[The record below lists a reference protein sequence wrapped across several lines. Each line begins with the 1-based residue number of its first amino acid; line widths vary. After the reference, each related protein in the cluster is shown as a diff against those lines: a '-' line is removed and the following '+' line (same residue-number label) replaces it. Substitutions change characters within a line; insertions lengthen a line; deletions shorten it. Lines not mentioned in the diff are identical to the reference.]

1 MIDFN
6 KFTKQF
12 LPFTSYLFSFVLL
25 MLTFFGYGI
34 LGPSIISLIEL
45 IIITILV
52 NMLFRFG
59 RRLANVVKFF
69 LLLFFNIQISVLLF
83 SGTYTTLIMVTN
95 LASIEA
101 LSGNAGLYI
110 TSTILV
116 LFFSAI
122 PTKEFKFNKL
132 HSFFLFT
139 FVILIEFILLS
150 ITQIS
155 FSPSYS
161 IVGLTKELYNQYQ
174 TQKRIENMPNYTS
187 EFYHEEIDDAIKAPE
202 TLGEN
207 PNIVLIFT
215 EGLSQNIIDDRRNIM
230 PNLASFQSQSIDF
243 ENYFNHTFA
252 TYRGIQGQLYSGYQF
267 KNEEKNTLTSVQ
279 EILNENGYITTFIN
293 SEPKNSTFT
302 KYLDDFE
309 FDSLITSTELDGP
322 AETVTDKDLYQQL
335 FSEMENLS
343 STGEPFFI
351 ATYTFGTHISL
362 DSPNEMYQDGDNAL
376 LNRFYNLDAQFGI
389 FFEKF
394 KESQLSKNTIIIF
407 TSDHANFVDNDFRE
421 SFPNYKRNHGMVDEI
436 PLYIYFSGV
445 QPLEIDVN
453 GRNSLGLAPT
463 ILDLVDISDS
473 NYFLGNSLFNVNM
486 NIFDTT
492 FVSET
497 TRLSTNSVTD
507 GAHILP
513 FNYSESPEFETLL
526 EQYYAAKNQ
535 KPETP

>member
-69 LLLFFNIQISVLLF
+69 LLLFFNIQIFVLLF

-122 PTKEFKFNKL
+122 PTKEFKINKL

-161 IVGLTKELYNQYQ
+161 IVGLTKELYSQYQ

-187 EFYHEEIDDAIKAPE
+187 EFYREEIDDAIKAPE

-279 EILNENGYITTFIN
+279 EILKENGYITTFIN

-322 AETVTDKDLYQQL
+322 AETVTDKDLYEQL

-362 DSPNEMYQDGDNAL
+362 DSPNAMYQDGDNAL

-407 TSDHANFVDNDFRE
+407 TSDHATFVDNDFRE

-497 TRLSTNSVTD
+497 TRLSTNRVTD

-513 FNYSESPEFETLL
+513 FKYSESPEFETLL
-526 EQYYAAKNQ
+526 EQYYAAKKQ

>member
-1 MIDFN
+1 
-6 KFTKQF
+6 
-12 LPFTSYLFSFVLL
+12 
-25 MLTFFGYGI
+25 
-34 LGPSIISLIEL
+34 
-45 IIITILV
+45 
-52 NMLFRFG
+52 
-59 RRLANVVKFF
+59 
-69 LLLFFNIQISVLLF
+69 
-83 SGTYTTLIMVTN
+83 
-95 LASIEA
+95 
-101 LSGNAGLYI
+101 
-110 TSTILV
+110 
-116 LFFSAI
+116 
-122 PTKEFKFNKL
+122 
-132 HSFFLFT
+132 
-139 FVILIEFILLS
+139 
-150 ITQIS
+150 
-155 FSPSYS
+155 
-161 IVGLTKELYNQYQ
+161 
-174 TQKRIENMPNYTS
+174 MPNYTS

-202 TLGEN
+202 TLGES

-215 EGLSQNIIDDRRNIM
+215 EGLSQNVIDDRRNIM

-279 EILNENGYITTFIN
+279 EILKENGYITTFIN

-322 AETVTDKDLYQQL
+322 AETVTDKDLYEQL

>member
-69 LLLFFNIQISVLLF
+69 LLLFFNIQIFVLLF

-122 PTKEFKFNKL
+122 PTKEFKINKL

-161 IVGLTKELYNQYQ
+161 IVGLTKELYSQYQ

-187 EFYHEEIDDAIKAPE
+187 EFYREEIDDAIKAPE

-279 EILNENGYITTFIN
+279 EILKENGYITTFIN
-293 SEPKNSTFT
+293 SEPKNSMFT

-309 FDSLITSTELDGP
+309 FDSLITSTELNGP
-322 AETVTDKDLYQQL
+322 AETVTDKDLYEQL

-362 DSPNEMYQDGDNAL
+362 DSPNAMYQDGDNAL

-407 TSDHANFVDNDFRE
+407 TSDHATFVDNDFRE

-497 TRLSTNSVTD
+497 TRLSTNRVTD

-526 EQYYAAKNQ
+526 EQYYAAKKQ

>member
-69 LLLFFNIQISVLLF
+69 LLLFFNIQIFVLLF

-122 PTKEFKFNKL
+122 PTKEFKINKL

-161 IVGLTKELYNQYQ
+161 IVGLTKELYSQYQ

-187 EFYHEEIDDAIKAPE
+187 EFYREEIDDAIKAPE

-279 EILNENGYITTFIN
+279 EILKKNGYITTFIN

-309 FDSLITSTELDGP
+309 FDSLITSTELNGP
-322 AETVTDKDLYQQL
+322 AETVTDKDLYEQL

-362 DSPNEMYQDGDNAL
+362 DSPNAMYQDGDNAL

-407 TSDHANFVDNDFRE
+407 TSDHATFVDNDFRE

-497 TRLSTNSVTD
+497 TRLSTNRVTD

-526 EQYYAAKNQ
+526 EQYYAAKKQ